1 MLLPTPRTGEGA
13 FVEWM
18 EVGAAISVQSQ
29 IYLKII
35 QKKMWEP
42 LSALVAAVFPSL
54 EAVSTATG
62 WKCIFPLGGSQN
74 HVMNRAWR
82 FEEKSPELCN

>member
-35 QKKMWEP
+35 KNENVGAFICP
-42 LSALVAAVFPSL
+42 RGCSL
-54 EAVSTATG
+54 P
-62 WKCIFPLGGSQN
+62 KPGGSFYSYGLEM
-74 HVMNRAWR
+74 HLPFGWVSEPRDEPGM
-82 FEEKSPELCN
+82 EI